1 MKFKKTIILA
11 CCVIIAALGITLTGC
26 EFEDREYARSSNDAN
41 AEGSND
47 TNAEGGND
55 TNAEGSNDTNAESS
69 SDTNAESSSDTNA
82 ESSSDIDLNDENL
95 YLGTWKATITE
106 EADGSIYDYEKNG
119 PAMEITFYADHT
131 FSTRVNEDEVDVN
144 STWEFTEGGVKV
156 FRDGF
161 EPGFCTYKDGEL
173 LWAMETEL
181 GKSTTHFV
189 KKQ

>member
-11 CCVIIAALGITLTGC
+11 CCVIIAALGSTLTGC

-41 AEGSND
+41 AEG
-47 TNAEGGND
+47 
-55 TNAEGSNDTNAESS
+55 
-69 SDTNAESSSDTNA
+69 
-82 ESSSDIDLNDENL
+82 SSDIDLNDENL

-119 PAMEITFYADHT
+119 PATEITLYADHT
-131 FSTRVNEDEVDVN
+131 FSTRVNEDEVDDN
-144 STWEFTEGGVKV
+144 STWKFTEGGVKL
-156 FRDGF
+156 FREGF

>member
-1 MKFKKTIILA
+1 MKFKKTIIFA

-41 AEGSND
+41 AEG
-47 TNAEGGND
+47 
-55 TNAEGSNDTNAESS
+55 
-69 SDTNAESSSDTNA
+69 
-82 ESSSDIDLNDENL
+82 SSDIDLNDENL

-119 PAMEITFYADHT
+119 PATEITLYADHT
-131 FSTRVNEDEVDVN
+131 FSTRVNEDEVDDN
-144 STWEFTEGGVKV
+144 STWEFTEGGVKIM
-156 FRDGF
+156 RNGF
-161 EPGFCTYKDGEL
+161 DPVIYTYKDGEL

>member
-1 MKFKKTIILA
+1 MKFKKTIIFA

-41 AEGSND
+41 AEG
-47 TNAEGGND
+47 
-55 TNAEGSNDTNAESS
+55 
-69 SDTNAESSSDTNA
+69 
-82 ESSSDIDLNDENL
+82 SSDIDLNDENL

-119 PAMEITFYADHT
+119 PATEITLYADHT
-131 FSTRVNEDEVDVN
+131 FSTRVNEDEVDDN
-144 STWEFTEGGVKV
+144 STWEFTEGGVKL

-161 EPGFCTYKDGEL
+161 ESGFCTYKDGEL

>member
-26 EFEDREYARSSNDAN
+26 EFEDREYPRSSNDAN
-41 AEGSND
+41 AEGSID
-47 TNAEGGND
+47 A
-55 TNAEGSNDTNAESS
+55 
-69 SDTNAESSSDTNA
+69 NA

-106 EADGSIYDYEKNG
+106 EADGSVYDYEKDG
-119 PAMEITFYADHT
+119 PATEITLYADHT
-131 FSTRVNEDEVDVN
+131 FSTRVNGDEVDDN
-144 STWEFTEGGVKV
+144 STWEFTEGGVKL

-161 EPGFCTYKDGEL
+161 EPGFYTYKDGEL
-173 LWAMETEL
+173 LWEMETEN

>member
-26 EFEDREYARSSNDAN
+26 EFEDREYPRSSNDAN
-41 AEGSND
+41 AEGSID
-47 TNAEGGND
+47 A
-55 TNAEGSNDTNAESS
+55 
-69 SDTNAESSSDTNA
+69 NAESSSDTNA

-106 EADGSIYDYEKNG
+106 EADGSVYDYEKDG
-119 PAMEITFYADHT
+119 PTTEMTLYADHK
-131 FSTRVNEDEVDVN
+131 FSTRVNKDEVDDN
-144 STWEFTEGGVKV
+144 STWEFTEGGVKLL
-156 FRDGF
+156 RDGF
-161 EPGFCTYKDGEL
+161 EQGFCTYKDGEL
-173 LWAMETEL
+173 LWVMETEN

>member
-41 AEGSND
+41 AEGS
-47 TNAEGGND
+47 
-55 TNAEGSNDTNAESS
+55 
-69 SDTNAESSSDTNA
+69 
-82 ESSSDIDLNDENL
+82 SDIDLNDENL

-119 PAMEITFYADHT
+119 PATEITLYADHT
-131 FSTRVNEDEVDVN
+131 FSTRVNEDEVDDN
-144 STWEFTEGGVKV
+144 STWEFTEGGVKIM
-156 FRDGF
+156 RNGF
-161 EPGFCTYKDGEL
+161 DPVIYTYKDGEL

>member
-26 EFEDREYARSSNDAN
+26 QFEDREYARSSN
-41 AEGSND
+41 
-47 TNAEGGND
+47 
-55 TNAEGSNDTNAESS
+55 
-69 SDTNAESSSDTNA
+69 DTNA

-119 PAMEITFYADHT
+119 PATEITLYADHT
-131 FSTRVNEDEVDVN
+131 FSTRVNEDKVDDN
-144 STWEFTEGGVKV
+144 STWEFTEGGVKIM
-156 FRDGF
+156 RNGF
-161 EPGFCTYKDGEL
+161 ESGFCTYKDGEL
-173 LWAMETEL
+173 LWAMETEN

>member
-26 EFEDREYARSSNDAN
+26 QFEDREYARSSN
-41 AEGSND
+41 
-47 TNAEGGND
+47 
-55 TNAEGSNDTNAESS
+55 
-69 SDTNAESSSDTNA
+69 DTNA

-119 PAMEITFYADHT
+119 PATEITLYADHT
-131 FSTRVNEDEVDVN
+131 FSTRVNEDKVDDN
-144 STWEFTEGGVKV
+144 STWEFTEGGVKL

-173 LWAMETEL
+173 LWVMETEN

>member
-26 EFEDREYARSSNDAN
+26 EFEDREYARSSN
-41 AEGSND
+41 
-47 TNAEGGND
+47 
-55 TNAEGSNDTNAESS
+55 
-69 SDTNAESSSDTNA
+69 DTNAESSSDTNA

-119 PAMEITFYADHT
+119 PATEITLYADHT
-131 FSTRVNEDEVDVN
+131 FSTRVNEDEVDDN
-144 STWEFTEGGVKV
+144 STWEFTEGGVKIM
-156 FRDGF
+156 RNGF
-161 EPGFCTYKDGEL
+161 DPVIYTYKDGEL

>member
-26 EFEDREYARSSNDAN
+26 EFEDREYARSSND
-41 AEGSND
+41 
-47 TNAEGGND
+47 
-55 TNAEGSNDTNAESS
+55 TNAESS
-69 SDTNAESSSDTNA
+69 SDTNAESSS
-82 ESSSDIDLNDENL
+82 EIDLNDENL

-119 PAMEITFYADHT
+119 PATEITLYADHT
-131 FSTRVNEDEVDVN
+131 FTTRVNGDEVDDN
-144 STWEFTEGGVKV
+144 STWEFTEDGVKL

-173 LWAMETEL
+173 LWAMETEN

>member
-26 EFEDREYARSSNDAN
+26 QFEDREYARSSN
-41 AEGSND
+41 
-47 TNAEGGND
+47 
-55 TNAEGSNDTNAESS
+55 
-69 SDTNAESSSDTNA
+69 DTNA

-119 PAMEITFYADHT
+119 PATEITLYADHT
-131 FSTRVNEDEVDVN
+131 FSTRVNEDEVDDN
-144 STWEFTEGGVKV
+144 STWEFTEGGVKIM
-156 FRDGF
+156 RNGF

>member
-26 EFEDREYARSSNDAN
+26 QFEDREYARSSND
-41 AEGSND
+41 
-47 TNAEGGND
+47 
-55 TNAEGSNDTNAESS
+55 TNAESR
-69 SDTNAESSSDTNA
+69 SDTNA

-119 PAMEITFYADHT
+119 PATEITLYADHT
-131 FSTRVNEDEVDVN
+131 FSTRVNEDEVDDN
-144 STWEFTEGGVKV
+144 STWEFTEGGVKL